1 MGALSKQSWVRL
13 VFAAIG
19 LFGVAFAISAVVIDL
34 PDPAVGGTCGPGAG
48 AETPF
53 VALVNPGSIGAG
65 QEPAASDKEARYQ
78 WLAFVGECQASA
90 NGRGL
95 AALGILVV
103 SVLVAWFGPKLFL
116 WRRKGKDRS
125 SGGVD
130 TDEPGPP
137 PSVPVTAAPTTG
149 AADGETDPRAP
160 AVPVAAAPYPAAPYP
175 ATPG

>member
-1 MGALSKQSWVRL
+1 L

-19 LFGVAFAISAVVIDL
+19 LFGAAFAISAVVIDL
-34 PDPAVGGTCGPGAG
+34 PDPAVGGTCGPGAL

-65 QEPAASDKEARYQ
+65 KEPPASDKQARDQ

-103 SVLVAWFGPKLFL
+103 SVLVAWLGPKLFL

-125 SGGVD
+125 PGGVD
-130 TDEPGPP
+130 TPEPGPP
-137 PSVPVTAAPTTG
+137 PSGTVTTAPATAAPVTVAPVIAPPATG
-149 AADGETDPRAP
+149 TAGGATDTGTPAIPLSAAPSS
-160 AVPVAAAPYPAAPYP
+160 AAPY
-175 ATPG
+175 